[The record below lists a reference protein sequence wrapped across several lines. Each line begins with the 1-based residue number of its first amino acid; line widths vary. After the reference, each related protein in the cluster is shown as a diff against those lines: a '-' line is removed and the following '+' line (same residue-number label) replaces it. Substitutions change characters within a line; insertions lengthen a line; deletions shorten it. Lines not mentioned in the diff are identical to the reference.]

1 MLGASG
7 IRRDLTGT
15 AGASSFVG
23 VNGEDESDLESHRR
37 QDAHSHRAAIVGLIV
52 CLVLVLGGL
61 FLVYKLK
68 AMSALQD
75 CVMEGRTNCAPI
87 DTSD

>member
-1 MLGASG
+1 VS
-7 IRRDLTGT
+7 
-15 AGASSFVG
+15 
-23 VNGEDESDLESHRR
+23 VNEEDESDPESHRR
-37 QDAHSHRAAIVGLIV
+37 QDAHSPRAAIVGLIV

>member
-1 MLGASG
+1 MRVDG
-7 IRRDLTGT
+7 DH
-15 AGASSFVG
+15 
-23 VNGEDESDLESHRR
+23 ESDQEPQRR
-37 QDAHSHRAAIVGLIV
+37 EDAHSHRAAVVGLIV

-68 AMSALQD
+68 AMSAIQD

-87 DTSD
+87 DTGD